1 MIDELPENLIDA
13 LLETLPCEFTLIDAE
28 DRIVAWNHDS
38 HRLFLRP
45 PDVAQTDVRGCH
57 PQRVRGEVESLLA
70 RLKSGETDRVR
81 LWTTSSVGVNREKR
95 KVVVEYCALRG
106 PTGEYLGCVEYGQ
119 DLTDLQSLTG
129 EKKTLD

>member
-1 MIDELPENLIDA
+1 MIGELPENLVRV
-13 LLETLPCEFTLIDAE
+13 LLDTLPCEFTLIDAQ
-28 DRIVAWNHDS
+28 DRIVAWNHHD

-45 PDVAQTDVRGCH
+45 LELAQTDVRGCH

-81 LWTTSSVGVNREKR
+81 VWTTSSVGVSRDKR

-106 PTGEYLGCVEYGQ
+106 PAGEYLGCVEYGQ
-119 DLTDLQSLTG
+119 DITELQSLSG
-129 EKKTLD
+129 EKRTRD